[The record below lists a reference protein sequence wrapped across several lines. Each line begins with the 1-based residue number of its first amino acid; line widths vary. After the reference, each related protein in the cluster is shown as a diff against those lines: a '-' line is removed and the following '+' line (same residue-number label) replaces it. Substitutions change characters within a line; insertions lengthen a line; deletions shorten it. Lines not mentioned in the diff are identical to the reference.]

1 MRPGFAV
8 RLPALAFLTAW
19 LGPNGLLAL
28 AVLLGLGVLAAW
40 WARLGEEPGG
50 RERRV
55 IAMLLLA
62 VGALAG
68 LKSEYLALHEVWAG
82 LLLALGGGLHRP
94 GRWRAA
100 WLPVALALAI
110 REHALPF
117 VLLLAALA
125 AWRRDWRELAA
136 WLLLIALFAIGLGFH
151 LQAVGEHLLPGDRPS
166 PSWLAFRGLGGWTG
180 NVVESSVLHL
190 LPAWLA
196 APLALLPLVGWAGWK
211 TGLGSFYALLF
222 LVYGLL
228 FMIAGRDNNFYWAL
242 VVTPAWFVGYAFL
255 PMALRSLLASVRGA
269 RAEYPYGHH
278 ATSEIHKRLKRGDR
292 RDFDLYETIDKR
304 VARGENYWHA
314 ALSEQR
320 GSHYPTKPF
329 VAVRTP
335 MLAWGY
341 TLWGLT
347 GWRVVAIGLWFVTV
361 IGTIALMSGR
371 TRFPERLAAAVA
383 AAVFGAVAFLEKVGL
398 SHEIVAGLFL
408 SSALVVYRPQRWWPS
423 LPLSRC
429 SRSDW
434 RCMPRR

>member
-1 MRPGFAV
+1 MSRIPDLVGRWSALDRPLQH
-8 RLPALAFLTAW
+8 LPRWAA
-19 LGPNGLLAL
+19 GLVLAL
-28 AVLLGLGVLAAW
+28 AV
-40 WARLGEEPGG
+40 
-50 RERRV
+50 
-55 IAMLLLA
+55 
-62 VGALAG
+62 ALC
-68 LKSEYLALHEVWAG
+68 VWSG
-82 LLLALGGGLHRP
+82 P
-94 GRWRAA
+94 
-100 WLPVALALAI
+100 
-110 REHALPF
+110 
-117 VLLLAALA
+117 
-125 AWRRDWRELAA
+125 
-136 WLLLIALFAIGLGFH
+136 
-151 LQAVGEHLLPGDRPS
+151 
-166 PSWLAFRGLGGWTG
+166 
-180 NVVESSVLHL
+180 
-190 LPAWLA
+190 
-196 APLALLPLVGWAGWK
+196 
-211 TGLGSFYALLF
+211 
-222 LVYGLL
+222 
-228 FMIAGRDNNFYWAL
+228 
-242 VVTPAWFVGYAFL
+242 
-255 PMALRSLLASVRGA
+255 
-269 RAEYPYGHH
+269 AEYPYGHH

-423 LPLSRC
+423 LLLGAIAVRELALPFVLLWAAFAASQRRWREFAAVAAVIALFALGLALHAQAVIAERLPGDLPSQGWNGLQGLPLAMYGLMSVTPLGKMGIWWLGPPLTLLPLLGWAALGGRQGLFATLWFGGFLLMV
-429 SRSDW
+429 SLFARYENFYWLSLVLPAYGAGLALV
-434 RCMPRR
+434 PRALIDLVSALRRRPRAASAGSPAA